1 MDTQNSS
8 TRSSNSDRSPATA
21 AVDGVF
27 RRLLKISNPGNP
39 DEVAKG
45 LLARYGDEALRIKR
59 EQQGLPF
66 SVAQAQ
72 GAAAPP
78 PPAGR
83 RPEVN
88 AASSALDTALN
99 ALTTDPDLSDIE
111 PELRGWSQTIREA
124 ASDGLGSAGYAI
136 DPGQR
141 DRAVGP
147 RRTLGDYS

>member
-21 AVDGVF
+21 AVDGFF
-27 RRLLKISNPGNP
+27 RRVLKISNPGNP

-72 GAAAPP
+72 AAAAPP
-78 PPAGR
+78 PAAGR
-83 RPEVN
+83 PPEVK
-88 AASSALDTALN
+88 AAARYVELAFSA
-99 ALTTDPDLSDIE
+99 IE
-111 PELRGWSQTIREA
+111 S
-124 ASDGLGSAGYAI
+124 
-136 DPGQR
+136 
-141 DRAVGP
+141 
-147 RRTLGDYS
+147 

>member
-21 AVDGVF
+21 AGDGF
-27 RRLLKISNPGNP
+27 LRRVLKIPNPGNP

-72 GAAAPP
+72 AAAAPP
-78 PPAGR
+78 PAASR
-83 RPEVN
+83 RPEGR
-88 AASSALDTALN
+88 AAASALDTAL
-99 ALTTDPDLSDIE
+99 T
-111 PELRGWSQTIREA
+111 G
-124 ASDGLGSAGYAI
+124 
-136 DPGQR
+136 
-141 DRAVGP
+141 
-147 RRTLGDYS
+147 